1 MKSKKKLLPGK
12 VIKLLKTGAVNK
24 YFTYINYTLP
34 FFPSSS
40 VSQIPSLKSIVVTL
54 QLTTKFVEFIMKI
67 FKKAHISNLQEL
79 SKPNII
85 ETLLIHEKK
94 IRNTANFHE

>member
-40 VSQIPSLKSIVVTL
+40 VSQIPSVKPIAFSLKFR
-54 QLTTKFVEFIMKI
+54 TKLVEFI
-67 FKKAHISNLQEL
+67 KKNVQEGAH
-79 SKPNII
+79 
-85 ETLLIHEKK
+85 H
-94 IRNTANFHE
+94 